1 MGAERS
7 AKAQA
12 LGRSRGGLSTK
23 IVVTATDENTAL
35 AVEVVPGQ
43 TGDAPRLVPMLE
55 RTLERVPVIDELVGD
70 KAFDGDALRCECLE
84 RDVNPNIPLKAN
96 RDPKRWAWYA
106 AGYRERNRVERLF
119 GKAKQFRRI
128 ATRYEKL
135 KVTFLGLLHLVLGF
149 LRLRKPTNVNT
160 T

>member
-1 MGAERS
+1 M
-7 AKAQA
+7 
-12 LGRSRGGLSTK
+12 GRSRGGLSTK
-23 IVVTATDENTAL
+23 VIVTAADEDTAL
-35 AVEVVPGQ
+35 AVDVVPGQ
-43 TGDAPRLVPMLE
+43 AGDAPLLVPMLE
-55 RTLERVPVIDELVGD
+55 RTLERVEVDELVGD

-96 RDPKRWAWYA
+96 RDPQCWAWYA

-149 LRLRKPTNVNT
+149 IRLRSATNVNT